1 MFNLFALVQDPAKRI
16 QRFPLDGKV
25 QKELTEYLENQ
36 EAAFN
41 TAEAEHEF
49 DGKYKPDPGE
59 LLVINEFDDINGLGA
74 AIADPMSVHEVDPTP
89 VFFETITAI
98 FSGRIEADDTA
109 TVLLQNFDRRR
120 VLSNK
125 GLTIFHST
133 NTFKKLEGVGL
144 TIDWKLAAILSGTT
158 LKFTSFHNARQIFDL
173 SDHYIEATDA
183 DLTAF
188 ADMEVIQADKK
199 SLVAT
204 ADTWIRRK
212 IALVQQSQIL
222 TKVPL
227 PVIQA
232 AAASFGI
239 VINFSVEGGVSQ
251 LVLPEQKAELKT
263 LLRFLDEDYYESP
276 LSKTHFISNSKRNA
290 AMAKKVKV

>member
-1 MFNLFALVQDPAKRI
+1 MLNLFALVQDPFKRV
-16 QRFPLDGKV
+16 QRFALDGKV
-25 QKELTEYLENQ
+25 QKELTEYLETQ

-41 TAEAEHEF
+41 AVQAEYEF
-49 DGKYKPDPGE
+49 DGKYKPDSGE

-74 AIADPMSVHEVDPTP
+74 AIQDPMSVHEVDPTP
-89 VFFETITAI
+89 AFFETITAL
-98 FSGRIEADDTA
+98 FSGRVEDDGSV

-125 GLTIFHST
+125 GLTIFHSA

-144 TIDWKLAAILSGTT
+144 TIDWKLAAILSGTR

-183 DLTAF
+183 DLSAF
-188 ADMEVIQADKK
+188 ADMEVIQADIKV
-199 SLVAT
+199 LVAT

-239 VINFSVEGGVSQ
+239 VISFSLEEGVSQ

-276 LSKTHFISNSKRNA
+276 LSKTHFISNSKRTA
-290 AMAKKVKV
+290 TAAKKAKA